1 MAWLMANRGML
12 LFMIIFLSIT
22 IGVIVFGILN
32 TPFTPK
38 KKVGLLKL
46 QPKFCSYGISSW

>member
-46 QPKFCSYGISSW
+46 KFRKAT